1 MPGMSNYCHKCG
13 KAVII
18 SANAQVGRREA
29 CQHCNSDLH
38 CCMNC
43 RHFDRSAY
51 NDCREPQ
58 AERVLDKDRSNFCD
72 YFVFLEGLRAAAD
85 SGKSAA
91 LKKLDEL
98 FK

>member
-1 MPGMSNYCHKCG
+1 MSDKP
-13 KAVII
+13 
-18 SANAQVGRREA
+18 
-29 CQHCNSDLH
+29 
-38 CCMNC
+38 CM
-43 RHFDRSAY
+43 
-51 NDCREPQ
+51 
-58 AERVLDKDRSNFCD
+58 DKDRRNFCD